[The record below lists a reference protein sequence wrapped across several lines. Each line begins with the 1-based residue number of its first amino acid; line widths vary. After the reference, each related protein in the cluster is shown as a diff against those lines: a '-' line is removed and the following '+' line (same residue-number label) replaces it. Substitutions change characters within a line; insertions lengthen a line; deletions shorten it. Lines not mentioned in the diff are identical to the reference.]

1 MIFILHK
8 LRYSKITNLDI
19 ALRRKEN
26 IVQLNIPM
34 QDPFRMYILEPLN
47 DLPEKELGIILLELS
62 PPPDVGEEIPAPTH
76 LHHVD
81 DVRLCVEA
89 FV

>member
-19 ALRRKEN
+19 AFRRKEN

-47 DLPEKELGIILLELS
+47 DLPKKELGIILLELS

-76 LHHVD
+76 LHHVN